1 MASKVLRLSWLV
13 SPAIL
18 GGAILAASGALAQ
31 DSTFGEKVAL
41 GVSEVS
47 QETVTTQPLSDEP
60 ALQADSYKVDDAP
73 NVAIA
78 TTEPAIAASQ
88 DQSKSENVASVETE
102 ASVLLAHL
110 PEGNREASVL
120 NELDRYSKENQ
131 ANSLE
136 SVNNLSQI
144 GNVSLKQAEHPNAD
158 VIEPINEYSKLSES
172 DPLDQVTNVTQ
183 LRDVSPGDWAFE
195 ALRSLVERYGCIAGY
210 PDGTYRGNRSMSRY
224 EFAAGL
230 NSCLQQV
237 ERLLASG
244 AGNLATKE
252 DLTTIRRLIEEFGT
266 ELANLRGRV
275 DGLEARTTE
284 LELTQFSTTT
294 KLNAQAIFALT
305 GIATGENALGGK
317 IPKVTAFGDRVRLNF
332 DTSFTGKDVLRTR
345 LQAVN
350 LDSYSG
356 TSTFTPEGDLR
367 FGDGTFSSGS
377 NNDVG
382 IDALLY
388 AFPIGKK
395 TTVVIEANAGAP
407 DDFTNTVNP
416 FIDGDGDTGAL
427 SNFGTRNPIY
437 GLVGGAGIGIRHE
450 FSDALELSLGYLAG
464 DAATPDEGSGL
475 FDGTY
480 GALAQ
485 ITFKPINQLTL
496 GLTYIHSYNTD
507 LTVGSNRANLRSAL
521 ADNPNLP
528 EGLAPFAGL
537 DLPVSSN
544 AYGIQA
550 SWQFSPKFIL
560 GGWAGYTAT
569 RTLASLVGDNGTVI
583 ERGDMSIWNFAVHL
597 AFPDLGKEGSVAAII
612 VGMEPK
618 VTGASR
624 SLTDAIGKDTDT
636 SLHIE
641 AFYEYKLTDKI
652 SITPG
657 VIWLTS
663 PDHNSNNDDIVIG
676 AIRTTF
682 NF

>member
-1 MASKVLRLSWLV
+1 MTSRVFWPLWLI

-18 GGAILAASGALAQ
+18 GGALLASSSALAADGAI
-31 DSTFGEKVAL
+31 VAHVAID
-41 GVSEVS
+41 VSEVPL
-47 QETVTTQPLSDEP
+47 EKVTTQSLTD
-60 ALQADSYKVDDAP
+60 
-73 NVAIA
+73 
-78 TTEPAIAASQ
+78 EPAIAATEPMIAANPE
-88 DQSKSENVASVETE
+88 SKSENLASVETE
-102 ASVLLAHL
+102 AAVSISDLPGGDRDVNVLE
-110 PEGNREASVL
+110 PINRYNHNSETH
-120 NELDRYSKENQ
+120 
-131 ANSLE
+131 SLE
-136 SVNNLSQI
+136 SINKVSQLI
-144 GNVSLKQAEHPNAD
+144 QDSPQELDASDAG
-158 VIEPINEYSKLSES
+158 VIEPSYEDST
-172 DPLDQVTNVTQ
+172 DPLDQVTNVSQ

-210 PDGTYRGNRSMSRY
+210 PDGTYRGNRAMSRY

-230 NSCLQQV
+230 NACLQQI
-237 ERLLASG
+237 ERLLGSG
-244 AGNLATKE
+244 TGNFTTKE
-252 DLTTIRRLIEEFGT
+252 DLTTVQRLIQEFGT
-266 ELANLRGRV
+266 ELASLRGRV

-294 KLNAQAIFALT
+294 KLNAQVIFALT
-305 GIATGENALGGK
+305 GIAAGENALGGK

-332 DTSFTGKDVLRTR
+332 DTSFTGKDVLRIR

-367 FGDGTFSSGS
+367 FGDGTFGSGS
-377 NNDVG
+377 NNDIG

-395 TTVVIEANAGAP
+395 TTVVIESNAGAP

-437 GLVGGAGIGIRHE
+437 GLVAGDGIGIRHE

-464 DAATPDEGSGL
+464 DAPTPNGGSGL
-475 FDGTY
+475 FDGAYETI
-480 GALAQ
+480 AQ
-485 ITFKPINQLTL
+485 VTFKPINQLTL
-496 GLTYIHSYNTD
+496 GLTYIHSYNSD
-507 LTVGSNRANLRSAL
+507 LTEGSNRANLRSAL

-528 EGLAPFAGL
+528 ERLAPFAGL

-544 AYGIQA
+544 SYGIQA
-550 SWQFSPKFIL
+550 SWQVSPKFL
-560 GGWAGYTAT
+560 VGGWAGYTAI
-569 RTLASLVGDNGTVI
+569 RTLAPLIATDGSGSVL
-583 ERGDMSIWNFAVHL
+583 ERGDMSIWNFAAHL

-624 SLTDAIGKDTDT
+624 SLRDAIGKDSDT

-641 AFYEYKLTDKI
+641 AFYEYKLTDNI

-657 VIWLTS
+657 VIWLTA
-663 PDHNSNNDDIVIG
+663 PDHNSNNNDIVIG

>member
-1 MASKVLRLSWLV
+1 MTSRVFWRSWLI

-18 GGAILAASGALAQ
+18 GGALLASSSAFAADGAIVA
-31 DSTFGEKVAL
+31 KVAID
-41 GVSEVS
+41 VSEV
-47 QETVTTQPLSDEP
+47 PLEAVKIQSLTE
-60 ALQADSYKVDDAP
+60 
-73 NVAIA
+73 
-78 TTEPAIAASQ
+78 EPAIAATEPIIAANPE
-88 DQSKSENVASVETE
+88 SKSGNLASVETE
-102 ASVLLAHL
+102 AAVSISEL
-110 PEGNREASVL
+110 PGE
-120 NELDRYSKENQ
+120 DRDVNVVEPINPYNHNSETH
-131 ANSLE
+131 SLE
-136 SVNNLSQI
+136 SINKVSQLI
-144 GNVSLKQAEHPNAD
+144 QDSPQEIDRSDAG
-158 VIEPINEYSKLSES
+158 VIEPSHEDST
-172 DPLDQVTNVTQ
+172 DPLEQVTNVSQ

-210 PDGTYRGNRSMSRY
+210 PDGTYRGNRAMSRY

-230 NSCLQQV
+230 NACLQQI
-237 ERLLASG
+237 ERLLGSG
-244 AGNLATKE
+244 TGNFATKQ
-252 DLTTIRRLIEEFGT
+252 DLTTVQRLIQEFGT

-317 IPKVTAFGDRVRLNF
+317 IPNVIAFGDRVRLNF

-356 TSTFTPEGDLR
+356 SSTFTPEGDLR
-367 FGDGTFSSGS
+367 FGDGTFASGS
-377 NNDVG
+377 NNDIG

-388 AFPIGKK
+388 AFPIGNK

-407 DDFTNTVNP
+407 DDFANTVNP

-427 SNFGTRNPIY
+427 SNFATRNPIY
-437 GLVGGAGIGIRHE
+437 GLVGGTGIGIRHE

-475 FDGTY
+475 FDGAY
-480 GALAQ
+480 GAIAQ
-485 ITFKPINQLTL
+485 VTFKPINQLTL
-496 GLTYIHSYNTD
+496 GLTYIHSYNAD
-507 LTVGSNRANLRSAL
+507 LTAGSNRANLRSAL

-528 EGLAPFAGL
+528 DRLAPFAGL
-537 DLPVSSN
+537 ALPVSSN
-544 AYGIQA
+544 SYGIQA
-550 SWQFSPKFIL
+550 SWQFSPKFL
-560 GGWAGYTAT
+560 VGGWAGYTAT
-569 RTLASLVGDNGTVI
+569 RTLAPLIATDGSGAVL
-583 ERGDMSIWNFAVHL
+583 ERGDMSIWNFAAHL
-597 AFPDLGKEGSVAAII
+597 TFPDLGKEGSVAAII

-624 SLTDAIGKDTDT
+624 SLRDAIGKDSDT

-641 AFYEYKLTDKI
+641 AFYEYKVTDNI

-663 PDHNSNNDDIVIG
+663 PDHNSNNNDIVIG

>member
-1 MASKVLRLSWLV
+1 MTSRVFWRSWLI

-18 GGAILAASGALAQ
+18 GGALLASSSALAADGAI
-31 DSTFGEKVAL
+31 VARVAID
-41 GVSEVS
+41 VSEAPL
-47 QETVTTQPLSDEP
+47 ETVTIQSLTD
-60 ALQADSYKVDDAP
+60 
-73 NVAIA
+73 
-78 TTEPAIAASQ
+78 EPAIAAIEPLMAANPESQ
-88 DQSKSENVASVETE
+88 SENLASVKTE
-102 ASVLLAHL
+102 AVVPISEL
-110 PEGNREASVL
+110 PGEDREVNGL
-120 NELDRYSKENQ
+120 EPINPYNH
-131 ANSLE
+131 NSETNSFE
-136 SVNNLSQI
+136 SINKVSQLI
-144 GNVSLKQAEHPNAD
+144 QDSPQEIDGSD
-158 VIEPINEYSKLSES
+158 GGVIEPRYEDST
-172 DPLDQVTNVTQ
+172 DPLEQVTNVSQ

-210 PDGTYRGNRSMSRY
+210 PDGSYRGNRAMSRY

-230 NSCLQQV
+230 NACLQQI
-237 ERLLASG
+237 ERLLGSG
-244 AGNLATKE
+244 TNFATKE
-252 DLTTIRRLIEEFGT
+252 DLTTVQRLIQEFGS

-275 DGLEARTTE
+275 DGVEARTTE

-294 KLNAQAIFALT
+294 KLNAQVIFALT
-305 GIATGENALGGK
+305 GIATGENALGGN
-317 IPKVTAFGDRVRLNF
+317 IPNVIAFGDRVRLNF

-367 FGDGTFSSGS
+367 FGDGTFASGS
-377 NNDVG
+377 NNNIG

-388 AFPIGKK
+388 AFPIGEK

-437 GLVGGAGIGIRHE
+437 GLVAGAGIGIRHE

-464 DAATPDEGSGL
+464 DAATPNGGSGL
-475 FDGTY
+475 FG
-480 GALAQ
+480 GAYETIAQ
-485 ITFKPINQLTL
+485 VTFKPIKQLTL
-496 GLTYIHSYNTD
+496 GLTYIHSYNSD
-507 LTVGSNRANLRSAL
+507 LTEGSNRANLRSAL

-528 EGLAPFAGL
+528 ERLAPFAGL

-550 SWQFSPKFIL
+550 SWQVSPKFL
-560 GGWAGYTAT
+560 VGGWAGYTAT
-569 RTLASLVGDNGTVI
+569 RTLAPLIATDGSGAVL
-583 ERGDMSIWNFAVHL
+583 ERGDMSIWNFAAHL

-624 SLTDAIGKDTDT
+624 SLRDAIGKDSDT

-641 AFYEYKLTDKI
+641 AFYEYKLTDNI

-657 VIWLTS
+657 VIWLTA

>member
-1 MASKVLRLSWLV
+1 MTYKVFWQSWLF

-18 GGAILAASGALAQ
+18 GGALLASSSALAS
-31 DSTFGEKVAL
+31 DGAVAANIDL
-41 GVSEVS
+41 SASEVPL
-47 QETVTTQPLSDEP
+47 ETVITQPTEEP
-60 ALQADSYKVDDAP
+60 T
-73 NVAIA
+73 VAA
-78 TTEPAIAASQ
+78 TELMMAANLE
-88 DQSKSENVASVETE
+88 SKPESLAFVETE
-102 ASVLLAHL
+102 AAVPISELPRGDREVNVLEPINPYNHNS
-110 PEGNREASVL
+110 ETH
-120 NELDRYSKENQ
+120 
-131 ANSLE
+131 SLE
-136 SVNNLSQI
+136 LIKKSSQLI
-144 GNVSLKQAEHPNAD
+144 QDFSPEVDASDGA
-158 VIEPINEYSKLSES
+158 VIEPSDEDST
-172 DPLDQVTNVTQ
+172 DPLEQVTNVSQ

-210 PDGTYRGNRSMSRY
+210 PDGTYRGNRAISRY

-230 NSCLQQV
+230 NACLQQI
-237 ERLLASG
+237 ERLLGSG
-244 AGNLATKE
+244 TGNLATQE
-252 DLTTIRRLIEEFGT
+252 DLTTVQRLIQEFGP

-305 GIATGENALGGK
+305 GIATGENALGGD
-317 IPKVTAFGDRVRLNF
+317 IPNVIAFGDRVRLNF

-367 FGDGTFSSGS
+367 FGDGTFGSGS
-377 NNDVG
+377 NNNIG

-407 DDFTNTVNP
+407 DDFANTVNP

-464 DAATPDEGSGL
+464 DAATPNEGSGL
-475 FDGTY
+475 FDGAY

-496 GLTYIHSYNTD
+496 GLTYIHSYNAD
-507 LTVGSNRANLRSAL
+507 LTAGSNQANLRSAL

-528 EGLAPFAGL
+528 ERLAPFAGL

-544 AYGIQA
+544 SYGIQA

-569 RTLASLVGDNGTVI
+569 RTLAPLIATDGSGSVL
-583 ERGDMSIWNFAVHL
+583 ERGDMSIWNFAAHL

-624 SLTDAIGKDTDT
+624 SLRDAIGKDSDT

-641 AFYEYKLTDKI
+641 AFYEYKLTDNI

-657 VIWLTS
+657 VIWLTA

>member
-1 MASKVLRLSWLV
+1 MTLRLFWSSWLI

-18 GGAILAASGALAQ
+18 GGALLASSSALAADGAA
-31 DSTFGEKVAL
+31 TAKVAID
-41 GVSEVS
+41 VSEVPL
-47 QETVTTQPLSDEP
+47 ETVTTQSPTDEP
-60 ALQADSYKVDDAP
+60 ASAA
-73 NVAIA
+73 
-78 TTEPAIAASQ
+78 TEPIITANPE
-88 DQSKSENVASVETE
+88 SKSGNLASVETE
-102 ASVLLAHL
+102 AAVSISEL
-110 PEGNREASVL
+110 PGE
-120 NELDRYSKENQ
+120 DRDVNVVEPINPYNHNSETH
-131 ANSLE
+131 SLE
-136 SVNNLSQI
+136 SINKVSQLI
-144 GNVSLKQAEHPNAD
+144 QDSPQEIDASDAG
-158 VIEPINEYSKLSES
+158 VIEPSYEDST
-172 DPLDQVTNVTQ
+172 DPLEQVTNVSQ

-210 PDGTYRGNRSMSRY
+210 PDGTYRGNRAMSRY

-230 NSCLQQV
+230 NACLQQI
-237 ERLLASG
+237 ERLLGSG
-244 AGNLATKE
+244 TGNFATKQ
-252 DLTTIRRLIEEFGT
+252 DLTTVQRLIQEFGP

-294 KLNAQAIFALT
+294 KLNAQVIFALT
-305 GIATGENALGGK
+305 GIAAGENALGGK
-317 IPKVTAFGDRVRLNF
+317 IPNVIAFGDRVRLNF

-356 TSTFTPEGDLR
+356 SSTFTPEGDLR
-367 FGDGTFSSGS
+367 FGDGTFASGS
-377 NNDVG
+377 NNDLG

-407 DDFTNTVNP
+407 DDFANTVNP

-427 SNFGTRNPIY
+427 SNFATRNPIY
-437 GLVGGAGIGIRHE
+437 GLVGGTGIGIRHE

-464 DAATPDEGSGL
+464 DAATPNEGSGL
-475 FDGTY
+475 FDGAY

-496 GLTYIHSYNTD
+496 GLTYIHSYNAD
-507 LTVGSNRANLRSAL
+507 LTAGSNRANLRSAL

-528 EGLAPFAGL
+528 DRLAPFAGL

-544 AYGIQA
+544 SYGIQA
-550 SWQFSPKFIL
+550 SWQFSPKFIV

-569 RTLASLVGDNGTVI
+569 RTLAPLIATDGSGSVL
-583 ERGDMSIWNFAVHL
+583 ERGDMSIWNFAAHL

-624 SLTDAIGKDTDT
+624 SLRDAIGKDSDT

-641 AFYEYKLTDKI
+641 AFYEYKLTDNI

-663 PDHNSNNDDIVIG
+663 PDHNSNNNDIVIG